1 MQSNINL
8 DRSISYSGGEFTK
21 KILLLIIISLF
32 IYGEACSSSSES
44 LRCGSEL
51 AAVGDTKVEVMTK
64 CGKPSFREKT
74 SSRRGGIE
82 KWYYD
87 RGSADFVYVLIFHGG
102 ILKYVEQAG
111 RGK

>member
-1 MQSNINL
+1 M
-8 DRSISYSGGEFTK
+8 K
-21 KILLLIIISLF
+21 KILLLIIILLF
-32 IYGEACSSSSES
+32 VCGEARSSSSES

-64 CGKPSFREKT
+64 CGKPSFRAKT